1 MMQRFLFLSLLL
13 LFLTLGLDVSG
24 GETNVYFGTY
34 TKGVDSKGIYLSAF
48 DSDAGTLG
56 KPALAGE
63 LENPS
68 FLTITPSG
76 KYLYAVTEIGS
87 GSGGGIV
94 TAFRIGEKGVLEK
107 INAVDSGGAGPCYLS
122 TSSDGRLLAVAN
134 YGSGSIASYQ
144 LGGDGTISEP
154 VTVIQHTG
162 SSIHP
167 KSQKGPHAHSV
178 RFSPDDRFLYAADL
192 GTDRIYRYVVDKTT
206 GALTAS
212 GETKIKPGS
221 GPRHFTFLPGGDF
234 AYVINELTLTM
245 TAFRVDVGSGEL
257 KEIST
262 LSTLPEG
269 IEPFGSA
276 AEVVAHPSGRFLYGS
291 NRGHDSIVI
300 YAADPENGTLRYVAN
315 EPTRG
320 KTPRGFSIS
329 PDGKWL
335 LAAGQDSGN
344 ITIFSIN
351 ESTGKLTFTG
361 KEIQIDHPVCIRFQ
375 P

>member
-1 MMQRFLFLSLLL
+1 MQRLLFLNLLL
-13 LFLTLGLDVSG
+13 LFLTPGLEVSG

-56 KPALAGE
+56 TPTLAAE

-68 FLTITPSG
+68 FLTIAPSG

-94 TAFRIGEKGVLEK
+94 TAFRIRKNGVLEK
-107 INAVDSGGAGPCYLS
+107 INSVDSGGAGPCYLS
-122 TSSDGRLLAVAN
+122 TSSDGRVLAVAN

-144 LGGDGTISEP
+144 LGTDGIISDP
-154 VTVIQHTG
+154 VTVIQFTG
-162 SSIHP
+162 SSVHP
-167 KSQKGPHAHSV
+167 NSQKGPHAHSV
-178 RFSPDDRFLYAADL
+178 RFSLDDRFLYATDL
-192 GTDRIYRYVVDKTT
+192 GTDLIHRYAVGKTT
-206 GALTAS
+206 GVLTAA

-221 GPRHFTFLPGGDF
+221 GPRHLTFLPGGNF
-234 AYVINELTLTM
+234 AYVINELSLTM
-245 TAFRVDVGSGEL
+245 TAVRVDAGTGEL
-257 KEIST
+257 EEIST

-269 IEPFGSA
+269 IEPFGSG
-276 AEVVAHPSGRFLYGS
+276 AEVVAHPSGKFLYGS

-315 EPTRG
+315 ESTRG

-329 PDGKWL
+329 PDGRWL